1 MSWDKASSSF
11 CRAEK
16 LPVDFVTRHAYMGQ
30 TPEHKGRYRYHPMA
44 PVQVLMEE
52 MRRVVH
58 ESIVSCENQRI
69 TDWSSIK
76 SKVKSNLSGYLYKN
90 TRRSPMI
97 LPVIIEV

>member
-1 MSWDKASSSF
+1 MVSAPEIIT
-11 CRAEK
+11 RG
-16 LPVDFVTRHAYMGQ
+16 FVYLK
-30 TPEHKGRYRYHPMA
+30 ESED
-44 PVQVLMEE
+44 LMEE

>member
-1 MSWDKASSSF
+1 MD
-11 CRAEK
+11 
-16 LPVDFVTRHAYMGQ
+16 
-30 TPEHKGRYRYHPMA
+30 
-44 PVQVLMEE
+44 E
-52 MRRVVH
+52 MKRVVV

-76 SKVKSNLSGYLYKN
+76 GKVKSNLSGYLYKN